1 MFAYFDK
8 NGTLREIINDEAI
21 RQGNM
26 NADSLPAYVNA
37 IYAYF
42 EGQDGSNVVSCWAVF
57 MKPDGSLT
65 DEKQYT
71 ETATEQI
78 PYDRK
83 RELKYF
89 KYFTDYEFHVVP
101 MPNEILAQSGTC
113 AATIRLVMETG
124 GEKSILALGK
134 IPFVVEDE
142 VVKADHLITQSQ
154 YNYLVAVGG
163 ATYYYPTVSEDG
175 MLTWTNNFG
184 LENPAPVNI
193 TGPQGEQGY
202 QGVSISNITLR
213 EVS

>member
-1 MFAYFDK
+1 MFVFFDK

-42 EGQDGSNVVSCWAVF
+42 EGQEGSNVVSCWAVF
-57 MKPDGSLT
+57 AKPDGSLT
-65 DEKQYT
+65 NEEQYT

-89 KYFTDYEFHVVP
+89 KYFTNYEFHVVP
-101 MPNEILAQSGTC
+101 MPNEILAESGTC
-113 AATIRLVMETG
+113 AATIRLVLSTG

-134 IPFVVEDE
+134 IPFVVENE
-142 VVKADHLITQSQ
+142 VIKADHLITQSQ
-154 YNYLVAVGG
+154 YNYLVATGG

-184 LENPAPVNI
+184 LENPAPVNV